1 MLGRQPTLATTSAK
15 KWERKP
21 GAGSGVRAA
30 AGPEARHLRSRVALS
45 SELDE
50 GRPTERGRAWRDPGW
65 EGGETSAPLTP
76 TPRTRRHARQ
86 AARGPGSPPGPRARP
101 GGCWP
106 WWVAVFRG
114 VAASA
119 GRSPVAG
126 RAARE
131 QRAPRGRCGRL
142 ARPAGQSEREAQRRA
157 FREPRGSRLRLRPYH
172 RERARS
178 PLISEAEQGRA

>member
-1 MLGRQPTLATTSAK
+1 MTSEGRAGVGEGSTGRRGGAEALRSTALVATGGFGHCA
-15 KWERKP
+15 
-21 GAGSGVRAA
+21 GARQDGRSGHPWATPRPAGGSVAQGQRGGGPRGAP

-45 SELDE
+45 SELDG
-50 GRPTERGRAWRDPGW
+50 GRPTERGRAWRHPGW
-65 EGGETSAPLTP
+65 EGGETSAPFTP

-86 AARGPGSPPGPRARP
+86 AASGPGNPPGPRAQP

-106 WWVAVFRG
+106 WWVAVFGG

-126 RAARE
+126 RAARV

-142 ARPAGQSEREAQRRA
+142 A
-157 FREPRGSRLRLRPYH
+157 
-172 RERARS
+172 
-178 PLISEAEQGRA
+178 